1 MVLCFSPVGTTLRVR
16 SRKFPAITNCTAI
29 DWFHEWP
36 EEALVSVSKRFLEE
50 TEQVPVG
57 YDFFSKKL
65 LTLLGDFTLYLLLQS
80 IITVKF

>member
-1 MVLCFSPVGTTLRVR
+1 MLYFNWLGRDVKLLNHKPFFKLSVQVVLCFSPVGTTLRVR

-36 EEALVSVSKRFLEE
+36 EEALVSVSRRFLQE

-57 YDFFSKKL
+57 SWF
-65 LTLLGDFTLYLLLQS
+65 
-80 IITVKF
+80 